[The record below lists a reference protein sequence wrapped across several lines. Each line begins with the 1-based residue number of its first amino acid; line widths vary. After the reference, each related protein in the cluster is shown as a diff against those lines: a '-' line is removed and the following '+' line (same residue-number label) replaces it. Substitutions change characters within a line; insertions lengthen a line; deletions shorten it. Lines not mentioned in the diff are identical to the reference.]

1 MTVDLSQELEQMLQ
15 DKVESG
21 RYPSASEVVRDALRL
36 LADRDE
42 LMGLGRAELKEKI
55 SQGLDSLKRGDLV
68 DGDPFFA
75 ELEAEEIELE
85 GKLRKA

>member
-1 MTVDLSQELEQMLQ
+1 MIVDLSQELEQLLQ

-36 LADRDE
+36 LVDRDE
-42 LMGLGRAELKEKI
+42 MMGLRTSELRQKI
-55 SQGLDSLKRGDLV
+55 SEGLDSLQRGEWV
-68 DGDPFFA
+68 DGDQFFA

-85 GKLRKA
+85 AKLPTA